1 MLTDD
6 STVVSRVVGLSEG
19 STNLYQKS
27 SLNGGGYEACLVEK
41 VSEVQSVC
49 GWKSFRFRGSII
61 DRLTLKGEC

>member
-19 STNLYQKS
+19 STNLYRKS
-27 SLNGGGYEACLVEK
+27 SLNCGGYEVCLVEK

-49 GWKSFRFRGSII
+49 G
-61 DRLTLKGEC
+61 